1 MALTQISYAD
11 GSTRLAV
18 LISLCGD
25 AVRLAVK
32 DSDDLVEFRLV
43 GGTWVSEYGDPVT
56 FEFPLAVFE
65 AIGITP
71 PSREAEPKLPANPR
85 VGRNRVC

>member
-43 GGTWVSEYGDPVT
+43 GRTWVSEYGDPVT
-56 FEFPLAVFE
+56 FEFPHAVFE

-71 PSREAEPKLPANPR
+71 PSPEADRQLRAKPGA
-85 VGRNRVC
+85 GRNRVC